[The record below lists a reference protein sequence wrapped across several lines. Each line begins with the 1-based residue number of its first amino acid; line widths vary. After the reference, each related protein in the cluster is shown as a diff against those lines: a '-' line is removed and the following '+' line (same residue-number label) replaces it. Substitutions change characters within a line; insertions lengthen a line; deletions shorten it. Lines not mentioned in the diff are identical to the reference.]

1 MVASWRFI
9 APDSMPSYGYSPPE
23 RQGRSRRRDSSPV
36 AQRPQS
42 GPPSRIPENYSY
54 LTSNYPIQTT
64 LSDGRPSIIVD
75 PGSVGNLCGDKW
87 AKHVAMLAK
96 KNGHRPS
103 YNERPRPLEVCG
115 VGNGS
120 QSCHYD
126 CTLPVAIQP
135 ENTSDTNIGDLRVPA
150 VANSDLPG
158 LLGLTAL
165 KKNRAVLDFTTLK
178 LYFCGPN
185 DYELEKG
192 LPEGTDVYQL
202 ETAPSGHIV
211 LPCCEYQKA
220 STSSEHTLTLLSR
233 DKRSS
238 QGRGDRTSSTSHTQ
252 QCQRPHSAKERIPPP
267 PTTAPVLPNC
277 VAGSTP
283 MVSPPMQSA

>member
-1 MVASWRFI
+1 M
-9 APDSMPSYGYSPPE
+9 
-23 RQGRSRRRDSSPV
+23 
-36 AQRPQS
+36 
-42 GPPSRIPENYSY
+42 IPENQAY
-54 LTSNYPIQTT
+54 LTANYPIQTT

-96 KNGHRPS
+96 RNGHRPS

-135 ENTSDTNIGDLRVPA
+135 ENTSETNIGDLRVPA

-220 STSSEHTLTLLSR
+220 SPSSDHSLTLLSR
-233 DKRSS
+233 DQRPS
-238 QGRGDRTSSTSHTQ
+238 QDTRGQTSSTRHTQ
-252 QCQRPHSAKERIPPP
+252 QRQRQHAVTTGIPPP
-267 PTTAPVLPNC
+267 PTSAPILPRS
-277 VAGSTP
+277 VAGNAQMGT
-283 MVSPPMQSA
+283 PPMQSA